1 MNYRLSAHNG
11 ASYSIV
17 GLRDVA
23 YNSVRRRLDPLFN
36 FDQISFHIS
45 DPTSFVFPK
54 LQGSSFF
61 DKSLASSARYQLSYQ
76 GSAPRGSLILGQL
89 LVLTRSCSAACCRAR
104 NFM

>member
-11 ASYSIV
+11 ASYRIV

-54 LQGSSFF
+54 LQGSSVF
-61 DKSLASSARYQLSYQ
+61 DKPLASSARYQFSQ
-76 GSAPRGSLILGQL
+76 ASASSGSPILGQL
-89 LVLTRSCSAACCRAR
+89 LALTRSRSAASCRAR